1 MRPEDQDDAHDRQ
14 RGETDPRQNQGGS
27 RGPSTA
33 KPGGS
38 RGREA
43 GYGTVYY
50 SNAFDEQGV
59 VTGRIRIGSFG
70 ETDSPAVIVAREGR
84 KSLFHLDDVER
95 IDYHAPDDE

>member
-1 MRPEDQDDAHDRQ
+1 MPDRGEKRIRDRIREAREDRQ
-14 RGETDPRQNQGGS
+14 RRTRTG
-27 RGPSTA
+27 RG
-33 KPGGS
+33 
-38 RGREA
+38 GREA

-59 VTGRIRIGSFG
+59 VTGRIRIDSFG